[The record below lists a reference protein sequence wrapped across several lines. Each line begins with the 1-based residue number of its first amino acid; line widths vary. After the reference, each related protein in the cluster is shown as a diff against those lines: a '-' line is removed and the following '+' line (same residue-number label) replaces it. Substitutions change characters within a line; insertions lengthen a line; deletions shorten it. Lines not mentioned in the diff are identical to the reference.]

1 MYTNEKTEL
10 KKVIRLDKREYIGPK
25 YNNLFT
31 INNELARAKES
42 LALDYIPL
50 RRAYRQQIIVK
61 CNQNKSIVAKVSHKD
76 IKRMEKSRKCEV
88 PINIVDILEVIV
100 DEIKNHKQKFNYRAN
115 DQYIISMHMLYNTID
130 SLNNFMVWINAH
142 DEGVRSQCDK
152 YRTEA
157 YYVQKRLSEFDAKNP
172 ELLGMSRK
180 VCKFFGLD

>member
-1 MYTNEKTEL
+1 MCITEETEM
-10 KKVIRLDKREYIGPK
+10 KKVIRLDKQEYSGPK

-31 INNELARAKES
+31 INNELARAKEL

-50 RRAYRQQIIVK
+50 RRAYRQQIIAK
-61 CNQNKSIVAKVSHKD
+61 CNQNKSIIAEASHKD

-100 DEIKNHKQKFNYRAN
+100 DEIKNHKQKFNYRAS

-130 SLNNFMVWINAH
+130 SLNNFMVWIMAH
-142 DEGVRSQCDK
+142 DEGTRSQCDK

-157 YYVQKRLSEFDAKNP
+157 HYVQKRLSEFDAKHP
-172 ELLGMSRK
+172 ELFNEL
-180 VCKFFGLD
+180 FD